1 MPPPDNHVRSAFR
14 RPSPLR
20 PINYDWLAIASA
32 LPGKTAHVA
41 CALWYVA
48 SLQRSAKV
56 QLPPYVI
63 KRFGISRDC
72 CYPALRRLADAALI
86 SLDAGRGRIP
96 VITLIDA
103 QVHPLA
109 VT

>member
-1 MPPPDNHVRSAFR
+1 MLPPNGQARPSFR
-14 RPSPLR
+14 RPSTLR
-20 PINYDWLAIASA
+20 PINYEWLATAAA

-41 CALWYVA
+41 CAIWYVA
-48 SLQRSAKV
+48 SLQRSATIR
-56 QLPPYVI
+56 LPPYVI

-72 CYPALRRLADAALI
+72 CYPALRRLKEAALI
-86 SLDAGRGRIP
+86 TLDAGRGRIP

-103 QVHPLA
+103 QAQPLA

>member
-1 MPPPDNHVRSAFR
+1 MPPPKDHVRPAFR
-14 RPSPLR
+14 RHSPLR
-20 PINYDWLAIASA
+20 PINYDWLATAA
-32 LPGKTAHVA
+32 GLPGKTAHVA
-41 CALWYVA
+41 CAIWYVA
-48 SLQRSAKV
+48 SLQRSATIR
-56 QLPPYVI
+56 LPPYVI

-86 SLDAGRGRIP
+86 SLDASRGRIP

-103 QVHPLA
+103 QAHPLA

>member
-1 MPPPDNHVRSAFR
+1 MPTQSDRARLTLKRH
-14 RPSPLR
+14 SPLR
-20 PINYDWLAIASA
+20 LIDFDWLATASA
-32 LPGKTAHVA
+32 LPGRTAHVA
-41 CALWYVA
+41 CAIWYVA
-48 SLQRSAKV
+48 SLQRSATIR
-56 QLPPYVI
+56 LPPYVI

-103 QVHPLA
+103 QAQPLT